1 MTERTS
7 RSLAGARVAV
17 LQPLL
22 PHYRVPVFD
31 LLART
36 TGIELTVLCD
46 MHPKGSLKSVPP
58 TDAFRCEQSDQ
69 RSLGP
74 ALSQPAM
81 LSVAAGGRF
90 DAAVFTWNTRI
101 LELVPALLTC
111 KATGKGSV
119 LWGHGYS
126 KQDSSTR
133 KALRRNVLRFAD
145 SALLYGRTERARL
158 VDAGWNADKI
168 FVAPNA
174 IEQGSMQCASTA
186 WNAEQGRLRRW
197 QEERG
202 ITDGRLVVFI
212 SRIEADKRVDLLLDA
227 FARLARRQPDLR
239 LAIIGGG
246 SCLDEAKRRSVALG
260 IESRT
265 TFTGPIYDE
274 EAMAPWCL
282 SAACLAYPEAIGLS
296 IYHAFGYGL
305 PVVTSDDI
313 PSHNPEIESL
323 RPDVNGLL
331 YAHRDVDAFAD
342 AIERLLGDPR
352 GRGGW
357 RKAALETVH
366 APGGY
371 NIRSMVDGFADA
383 LWHALSR
390 HPARIKRKPA

>member
-1 MTERTS
+1 MIERNP

-58 TDAFRCEQSDQ
+58 TDAFLCEQSDQ

-74 ALSQPAM
+74 VLSQPAM
-81 LSVAAGGRF
+81 LSVATGRRF
-90 DAAVFTWNTRI
+90 DAAVFTWNPRI
-101 LELVPALLTC
+101 LELVPSLLAC
-111 KATGKGSV
+111 KVTRKGSV

-126 KQDSSTR
+126 KQDSPTR
-133 KALRRNVLRFAD
+133 RALRRNVLRFAD
-145 SALLYGRTERARL
+145 SALLYGRAERARL
-158 VDAGWNADKI
+158 VDAGWDAGKI

-174 IEQGSMQCASTA
+174 IDQGSVQSASSA
-186 WNAEQGRLRRW
+186 WNAEPGRLRRW
-197 QEERG
+197 QEENG
-202 ITDGRLVVFI
+202 VTNGRVVVFI

-227 FARLARRQPDLR
+227 FARLAKKQLDLR
-239 LAIIGGG
+239 LAIIGDG
-246 SCLDEAKRRSVALG
+246 SCLDEARRHSAALG

-265 TFTGPIYDE
+265 TFTGAIYDE

-305 PVVTSDDI
+305 PVVTSDNI

-323 RPDVNGLL
+323 RPGVNGLL
-331 YAHRDVDAFAD
+331 YAHRDVDAFAK
-342 AIERLLGDPR
+342 AIERLLEDPR
-352 GRGGW
+352 GREGW

-371 NIRSMVDGFADA
+371 NIRAMVDGFADA

-390 HPARIKRKPA
+390 HPARIRHTPA